1 MHPLLYLAP
10 PLLVVSFARFV
21 PQDPA
26 RQPEVLQ
33 RADRVAAVT
42 DAHRRLGRLVGSWTI
57 ELRNTPPKSAEQ
69 TGRGTVE
76 ATSILGG
83 RWIQLEYRFE
93 LQGRPVQAMQLLGF
107 DELRQLY
114 TASWRDDLST
124 WAVDCAGVPLEPSP
138 DVLRMH
144 GSLAD
149 ARDPTG
155 RPFRLELDL
164 SSKDA
169 VSARVFDSEDGEEFL
184 LQTQTWARR

>member
-1 MHPLLYLAP
+1 MHPL
-10 PLLVVSFARFV
+10 RFV
-21 PQDPA
+21 APSCLVLSLAQLAPQDPA

-33 RADRVAAVT
+33 RADRVAAVS
-42 DAHRRLGRLVGSWTI
+42 DAHRRLGRLVGTWTI

-69 TGRGTVE
+69 TGSGTVE
-76 ATSILGG
+76 ASPILGG
-83 RWIQLEYRFE
+83 RWIQLAYRFE
-93 LQGRPVQAMQLLGF
+93 LQGRPVEAMQLLGF
-107 DELRQLY
+107 DALRQLY

-124 WAVDCAGVPLEPSP
+124 WAVDCAGVPLDASP

-155 RPFRLELDL
+155 RPFRLEIDL
-164 SSKDA
+164 TSKDI
-169 VSARVFDSEDGEEFL
+169 VTARVFDSENGEEFL